1 MVTVLPL
8 LLFVVVVLG
17 IYLIL
22 VVPDRAH
29 RRMAAPPAGGD
40 PPGGHPGRVAYE
52 ITLGVLGLVVSGSLL
67 LISLW
72 LLFAGVA
79 GPSLFFYAPSVSG
92 PWPLLLAI
100 VPALLVGFM
109 GILIGRAARRR
120 LLRL

>member
-1 MVTVLPL
+1 MPL
-8 LLFVVVVLG
+8 LLLLVVVLG

-22 VVPDRAH
+22 VVPDRGH
-29 RRMAAPPAGGD
+29 LRMLAPPGD
-40 PPGGHPGRVAYE
+40 GDSPGAHPGRVAYE

-72 LLFAGVA
+72 LLIAGVM
-79 GPSLFFYAPSVSG
+79 GPGLFFYAPSVSG
-92 PWPLLLAI
+92 PWPLLLTI

-109 GILIGRAARRR
+109 GVLLGRAVRRR

>member
-1 MVTVLPL
+1 MVPL

-22 VVPDRAH
+22 VAPDRGH
-29 RRMAAPPAGGD
+29 LRRSV
-40 PPGGHPGRVAYE
+40 PPGGGDLPSAHPGRVAYE

-72 LLFAGVA
+72 LLIAGVM
-79 GPSLFFYAPSVSG
+79 GPGLFFYAPSVSG
-92 PWPLLLAI
+92 PWLSLLAI
-100 VPALLVGFM
+100 VPALLVGVM
-109 GILIGRAARRR
+109 GVLIGRAARRR

>member
-1 MVTVLPL
+1 MVTMVPL
-8 LLFVVVVLG
+8 LLLLVVVLG

-22 VVPDRAH
+22 VVPDRGH
-29 RRMAAPPAGGD
+29 LRMLAPPGD
-40 PPGGHPGRVAYE
+40 GDSPGAHPGRVAYE

-72 LLFAGVA
+72 LLIAGVM
-79 GPSLFFYAPSVSG
+79 GPGLFFYAPSVSG
-92 PWPLLLAI
+92 PWPLLLTI

-109 GILIGRAARRR
+109 GVLLGRAVRRR